1 MKESP
6 SAETHVLN
14 RHVLVGLAIMLV
26 GVALMTDRGDGWN
39 LEPSGWWPLLL
50 LFLGALRMIDP
61 GLRRG
66 RRRSR
71 RGGLWLLAVGTW
83 GLVSEAEL
91 FGLDYSTSWPLLIIA
106 AGLIIA
112 WRAIEGTERP
122 RRIQEN

>member
-61 GLRRG
+61 ALRRG

-71 RGGLWLLAVGTW
+71 RSGAVADLSSARGGWSASSSSSASTTDLVAAADHRRRPQHRLARLRGDRTP
-83 GLVSEAEL
+83 A
-91 FGLDYSTSWPLLIIA
+91 
-106 AGLIIA
+106 
-112 WRAIEGTERP
+112 
-122 RRIQEN
+122 